1 MPRFQDEH
9 VAVLKRVMLPRLPGC
24 YFAPEDVS
32 AVQAETGLNQ
42 AQIEKWADHLRFRM
56 PKTEDR
62 DAFLRRTA
70 EQEKVCFMIIDTLA
84 SCQIEERDCFMD

>member
-1 MPRFQDEH
+1 MPRFQNEH

-56 PKTEDR
+56 PKHEDR
-62 DAFLRRTA
+62 AMFLRSTG
-70 EQEKVCFMIIDTLA
+70 EEEKV
-84 SCQIEERDCFMD
+84 RDLDMH

>member
-1 MPRFQDEH
+1 MPRFENEH

-42 AQIEKWADHLRFRM
+42 AQIEKWADNLRFRLS
-56 PKTEDR
+56 KHEDR
-62 DAFLRRTA
+62 PKFLRSTG
-70 EQEKVCFMIIDTLA
+70 EEEKV
-84 SCQIEERDCFMD
+84 RDFDMH

>member
-1 MPRFQDEH
+1 MPRFQNEH

-42 AQIEKWADHLRFRM
+42 AQIEKWADNMRFRLF
-56 PKTEDR
+56 KHEDR
-62 DAFLRRTA
+62 AMFLRSTG
-70 EQEKVCFMIIDTLA
+70 EEEKVRDMI
-84 SCQIEERDCFMD
+84 Q

>member
-1 MPRFQDEH
+1 MPRFQNEH

-42 AQIEKWADHLRFRM
+42 AQIEKWADNMRFRLF
-56 PKTEDR
+56 KHEDMVM
-62 DAFLRRTA
+62 FLRSTG
-70 EQEKVCFMIIDTLA
+70 EEEKV
-84 SCQIEERDCFMD
+84 RDLDMH